1 MGPTLEINM
10 STKRVKIIYN
20 NVLSS
25 DRDCPH
31 GLRTGVPETTTEE
44 ALPWYPTGRYNLCEK
59 PFML

>member
-1 MGPTLEINM
+1 M

-59 PFML
+59 PFMLQR